1 MSLNLGDEG
10 LVWLGLGG
18 GTVGVGKLKLLNGAT
33 CPLIRLYF
41 HERVKRISTN
51 ARSSVL
57 GFES

>member
-18 GTVGVGKLKLLNGAT
+18 AVGVGKIKLLNGAT